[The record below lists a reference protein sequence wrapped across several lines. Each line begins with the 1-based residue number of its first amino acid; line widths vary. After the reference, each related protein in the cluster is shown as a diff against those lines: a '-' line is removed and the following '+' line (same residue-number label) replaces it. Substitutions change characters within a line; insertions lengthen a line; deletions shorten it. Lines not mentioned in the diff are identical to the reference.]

1 MPPGLACWHTSLA
14 DGWGADSGCV
24 SMSAVDTRGLAVA
37 LEAAVVVAT
46 ASWAPRGGSKG
57 HGVDRTATG
66 AALGCGGRTPLE
78 RSTGWNESTSAA
90 SASSSAIMAS
100 TTASHRRAASIT
112 SESTDCDRR
121 RRDVGLGLFI
131 PRVSRANVS
140 AASSALA
147 ESAVGA
153 AVANLIPRRRVFNTD
168 RHTQR
173 HAHKTRTRQ
182 AWARRMQRPVFDP
195 RPTLARNVD
204 CTALNAMVSPSLA
217 STRALEA
224 CKARHEGGSTDIC
237 TV

>member
-1 MPPGLACWHTSLA
+1 M
-14 DGWGADSGCV
+14 
-24 SMSAVDTRGLAVA
+24 
-37 LEAAVVVAT
+37 VVAT

-57 HGVDRTATG
+57 QGVDRTATG

-78 RSTGWNESTSAA
+78 RSTGGNESTFAA

-121 RRDVGLGLFI
+121 RCDVGLGLFI
-131 PRVSRANVS
+131 PRGSGANVS

-182 AWARRMQRPVFDP
+182 TMGTAHAAPSVRSTTNLGTESGLHSLERYGLPESRVHTSAERHAEHVMRAGAPTFARCEQY
-195 RPTLARNVD
+195 A
-204 CTALNAMVSPSLA
+204 LA
-217 STRALEA
+217 STPTELPFER
-224 CKARHEGGSTDIC
+224 
-237 TV
+237 VVFQ